1 MSNSGKY
8 YKEKQSKRTG
18 FMKQKH
24 YCREGGQG
32 RYFSGEDILSETQKI
47 QLWKLFEDLRK
58 TSRRGNEY
66 KDPGS
71 GMNLVPL
78 KARRSK

>member
-1 MSNSGKY
+1 MA
-8 YKEKQSKRTG
+8 KEG
-18 FMKQKH
+18 
-24 YCREGGQG
+24 
-32 RYFSGEDILSETQKI
+32 YFSGEDILSETQKI

-71 GMNLVPL
+71 GRNLVPL
-78 KARRSK
+78 KGKKIKVMSLVYKEEKQETGSEKSGVDSGKAM